1 MIRVTCSSCQK
12 PMSIDEAK
20 LPMREVSFPCPAC
33 KAKITVDRRTLGPEG
48 AVSSGAAAAP
58 PAPAPATPLQADLPQ
73 PRAAVQEDAGDDDEL
88 GPRALIAGVD
98 TPALREACRA
108 LGFQAFSFPTIE
120 EGRDFYLQ
128 EHPRLVFLNPAQ
140 LTPPPLADFQA
151 LTLVSPAD
159 RRKGYFILVSENL
172 KTFDGTAAFLY
183 GVNLVLAT
191 RDLPSIRRIY
201 AEADAYHRR
210 MYESLLAALEAKGA
224 QAHA

>member
-1 MIRVTCSSCQK
+1 LIRVTCSSCQK

-33 KAKITVDRRTLGPEG
+33 KAKITVDRRTLGPEDP
-48 AVSSGAAAAP
+48 APVAA
-58 PAPAPATPLQADLPQ
+58 APAPAVLQGTMP
-73 PRAAVQEDAGDDDEL
+73 PSPAAAGLDEDDEL

-98 TPALREACRA
+98 TPALREACRT
-108 LGFQAFSFPTIE
+108 LGFQAFSFPTTE
-120 EGRDFYLQ
+120 ECRDFYLQ

-140 LTPPPLADFQA
+140 LTPPPLAEFQA

-191 RDLPSIRRIY
+191 RDLPAIRRIY

-210 MYESLLAALEAKGA
+210 MYESFQSALEAKGA

>member
-12 PMSIDEAK
+12 PMSVDEAK

-33 KAKITVDRRTLGPEG
+33 KARITVDRRTLGPDS
-48 AVSSGAAAAP
+48 AVPAGAAAAS
-58 PAPAPATPLQADLPQ
+58 PAPAPAAPLQAIIP
-73 PRAAVQEDAGDDDEL
+73 PSPAVEDGDDEL
-88 GPRALIAGVD
+88 APRALIAGVD

-108 LGFQAFSFPTIE
+108 LGFEAYSFPTIE
-120 EGRDFYLQ
+120 ECRDFYLQ
-128 EHPRLVFLNPAQ
+128 EHPRLVFLSPAQ

-159 RRKGYFILVSENL
+159 RRQGYFILVSENL

-183 GVNLVLAT
+183 GVNLVLAA

-210 MYESLLAALEAKGA
+210 MYESLLAALEAKGT

>member
-33 KAKITVDRRTLGPEG
+33 KARITVDRRTLGPEDP
-48 AVSSGAAAAP
+48 SPAAAA
-58 PAPAPATPLQADLPQ
+58 PAPAPAAPAVLQGTMPQTPVPADLD
-73 PRAAVQEDAGDDDEL
+73 EDDEL

-98 TPALREACRA
+98 TPALREACRT

-120 EGRDFYLQ
+120 ECRDFYLQ

-183 GVNLVLAT
+183 GVNLVLAA
-191 RDLPSIRRIY
+191 RDLPAIRRIY

-210 MYESLLAALEAKGA
+210 MYESFQAALEAKGT